1 MARFAVDDLDQ
12 EERAFVE
19 SVEGLHR
26 TIEAL
31 KIVYGSGRFRTAL
44 DSMQEIN
51 ACLVAA
57 ALKSKR

>member
-1 MARFAVDDLDQ
+1 MPRLALENLDQ

-31 KIVYGSGRFRTAL
+31 KIVYGRGRFRTAL

-57 ALKSKR
+57 AIRSGK

>member
-1 MARFAVDDLDQ
+1 MPRLALEKLDQ

-19 SVEGLHR
+19 SIEGLHR

-31 KIVYGSGRFRTAL
+31 KIVYPRGRFRTAL
-44 DSMQEIN
+44 ESMQQIN

-57 ALKSKR
+57 ALKSGK